1 MHPKGVTRCHPEGRI
16 TIINNVI
23 REESSLARKLIYAR
37 DNILSIYKQRLLRR
51 FDSIWYFVIEMTKY
65 SPNVIRDDMR

>member
-23 REESSLARKLIYAR
+23 REESSPARKLIYAR
-37 DNILSIYKQRLLRR
+37 DNILSIYNHSLVRL
-51 FDSIWYFVIEMTKY
+51 FDCIWYFVIEMTKY